1 MADTRC
7 QTECERWV
15 RDVWLADQFGQRFS
29 ERNVTLTSGGQFKFD
44 AVSADG
50 SILASI
56 STSRAAMSSGK
67 RGVGKL
73 MKLRADML
81 FHMLAAAPR
90 KLMVFTEPCMYQACS
105 SEQVRGRTPQDIEF
119 VLVQLP
125 PELATKLAASR
136 DRSSREVRPTA
147 VEPSA

>member
-7 QTECERWV
+7 HIECERWV
-15 RDVWLADQFGQRFS
+15 RDVWLTGQFGQEFT

-56 STSRAAMSSGK
+56 STSLAAMSSGK

-81 FHMLAAAPR
+81 FHTMAVASR

-119 VLVQLP
+119 VLAQLP
-125 PELATKLAASR
+125 PGLAAKLSTSR
-136 DRSSREVRPTA
+136 DRSSREVRPTVA
-147 VEPSA
+147 SPVG